1 MFFSLSVPNCCE
13 IRNLLFCSGNIIK
26 KNSAHVKFS
35 HFFWVR
41 LKKCPVLFVI
51 LPATFLRKNFPFCGI
66 YIRFFPSRGRCTIR
80 LECIFRHDIP
90 RYFRYKNFF
99 MQLFHLYWYHFL
111 KKHSRNPFSHFLLR
125 FLLFRIRTPGA
136 FAKLHNGNLQHFPR
150 KCPRRENAKA
160 MKLCVQAI
168 YIYFPFLIPQRY
180 IWVKK
185 KALSGNVIKLSKSA
199 HTKKSPSRLFEVGIF
214 YAFVMWIA
222 CAYFAGRTMTCPS

>member
-1 MFFSLSVPNCCE
+1 
-13 IRNLLFCSGNIIK
+13 
-26 KNSAHVKFS
+26 
-35 HFFWVR
+35 
-41 LKKCPVLFVI
+41 
-51 LPATFLRKNFPFCGI
+51 
-66 YIRFFPSRGRCTIR
+66 
-80 LECIFRHDIP
+80 
-90 RYFRYKNFF
+90 

-199 HTKKSPSRLFEVGIF
+199 HTKKAHLDFSRW
-214 YAFVMWIA
+214 AFFMLSLCGLLVLTS
-222 CAYFAGRTMTCPS
+222 RTGQ

>member
-1 MFFSLSVPNCCE
+1 M
-13 IRNLLFCSGNIIK
+13 I
-26 KNSAHVKFS
+26 
-35 HFFWVR
+35 
-41 LKKCPVLFVI
+41 
-51 LPATFLRKNFPFCGI
+51 FCGI
-66 YIRFFPSRGRCTIR
+66 SGAK
-80 LECIFRHDIP
+80 IFLC
-90 RYFRYKNFF
+90 NFF
-99 MQLFHLYWYHFL
+99 TCIGTISSKNTVEILFRTFCCV
-111 KKHSRNPFSHFLLR
+111 

-199 HTKKSPSRLFEVGIF
+199 HTKKSPPRLFEVGFF

>member
-13 IRNLLFCSGNIIK
+13 IRNLLFCSWNIIK

-51 LPATFLRKNFPFCGI
+51 LPATFLWKNFPFCGI
-66 YIRFFPSRGRCTIR
+66 YNRFFPSRGRCTIR
-80 LECIFRHDIP
+80 LECIFHHNIP
-90 RYFRYKNFF
+90 WYFQYKNFLRNF
-99 MQLFHLYWYHFL
+99 FTCIGTISLKNIAEILFRTFCCV
-111 KKHSRNPFSHFLLR
+111 

-150 KCPRRENAKA
+150 KCPRREDVKA
-160 MKLCVQAI
+160 MKLCVQTI

-199 HTKKSPSRLFEVGIF
+199 HTKKSPPRLFEVGIF

>member
-1 MFFSLSVPNCCE
+1 
-13 IRNLLFCSGNIIK
+13 
-26 KNSAHVKFS
+26 
-35 HFFWVR
+35 
-41 LKKCPVLFVI
+41 
-51 LPATFLRKNFPFCGI
+51 
-66 YIRFFPSRGRCTIR
+66 
-80 LECIFRHDIP
+80 
-90 RYFRYKNFF
+90 

-111 KKHSRNPFSHFLLR
+111 KKYSRNPFSHFLLR
-125 FLLFRIRTPGA
+125 FFAFPNSHAGA

-199 HTKKSPSRLFEVGIF
+199 HTKKSPPRLFEVGIF

>member
-1 MFFSLSVPNCCE
+1 MPEKVSGSFRYFARNFFV
-13 IRNLLFCSGNIIK
+13 K
-26 KNSAHVKFS
+26 KLPILWHLHPVFPQPRKMYHTFRMYFS
-35 HFFWVR
+35 
-41 LKKCPVLFVI
+41 
-51 LPATFLRKNFPFCGI
+51 
-66 YIRFFPSRGRCTIR
+66 
-80 LECIFRHDIP
+80 P
-90 RYFRYKNFF
+90 RYPTVFQEKFFLCNFF
-99 MQLFHLYWYHFL
+99 TCIGTISLKNIAEILFRTFCCV
-111 KKHSRNPFSHFLLR
+111 

-199 HTKKSPSRLFEVGIF
+199 HTKKSPPRLFEVGF
-214 YAFVMWIA
+214 FFAFVMWIA

>member
-1 MFFSLSVPNCCE
+1 
-13 IRNLLFCSGNIIK
+13 
-26 KNSAHVKFS
+26 
-35 HFFWVR
+35 
-41 LKKCPVLFVI
+41 
-51 LPATFLRKNFPFCGI
+51 
-66 YIRFFPSRGRCTIR
+66 
-80 LECIFRHDIP
+80 
-90 RYFRYKNFF
+90 

-111 KKHSRNPFSHFLLR
+111 KKYSRNPFSHFLLR

-168 YIYFPFLIPQRY
+168 YICFPFLIPQRY

-199 HTKKSPSRLFEVGIF
+199 HTKINIPRPSRGYFLCGRSPMLPATPHAALVRLAICIGYPTHTGISPAPF
-214 YAFVMWIA
+214 HSYIAVIPNTYAFSSA
-222 CAYFAGRTMTCPS
+222 